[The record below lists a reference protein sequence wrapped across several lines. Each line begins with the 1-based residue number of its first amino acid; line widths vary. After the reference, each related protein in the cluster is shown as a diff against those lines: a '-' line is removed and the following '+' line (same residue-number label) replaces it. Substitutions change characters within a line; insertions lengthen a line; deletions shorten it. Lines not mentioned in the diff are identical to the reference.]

1 MELATHTSDPTGG
14 AKTPRSGVFAV
25 LRHGLNTLLGRF
37 LCIAALLVGM
47 LTAIAWMAQRHVT
60 STSAVNIANLDE
72 RQRLMHLV
80 GELNNGLWL
89 VESSLQSYLLSPD
102 AAQRRQVENQLT
114 QLRAEAG
121 KLDAMAWTRTPSRAA
136 GIAATFTRE
145 LAELE
150 RALMQVM
157 HVRETPTALY
167 PAFPVMVGKML
178 PAATEFYTAATLA
191 MDEARDNKHE
201 PGQDELLQMFAD
213 VRHVQTLLAGAFR
226 LWVANRAGAFGE
238 VEESMRAQAANI
250 EMYSERIET
259 LLALLE
265 KRFQEGVLGLQQ
277 EESLKQMRATHSVW
291 RKSYRVVHPIY
302 NSDRWRADVPL
313 LRDRVQPL
321 FAHLWEAVRELD
333 RETEK
338 RATRDIAATTE
349 VADRLSGSLWL
360 LVLAAL
366 AITGGGMLIFELHI
380 RRPLAR
386 VGMALKAEAAGQAD
400 APLPHTHIAETR
412 NLVDAFRHMRDQV
425 HNRQERLQAV
435 LDNTAEGIITFDD
448 SGKIETWNHAAERL
462 FGWDEEEILGA
473 SIARL
478 IVSESRDAQPERFDQ
493 FLQHEIQR
501 LIGHEGEMMGRH
513 KSGNTFPLSL
523 KISRMELDGRTR
535 YTALVA
541 NIAERK
547 ALMERLKRLAE
558 HDGLTGL
565 FNRSYILDELE
576 RLVARVKRNEH
587 ASCAL
592 LYIDLDNFKYVN
604 DTLGHAAGDRLLT
617 EAAAILS
624 RRARKSDL
632 VARLGGD
639 EFVVIV
645 HDTTPDQ
652 IEAMADSFRRHLA
665 DYGFQHEGR
674 TVTVGCSIGVALVD
688 HRCVSHTEALSHAD
702 LACHLAKRAGRNRVH
717 MFTDRDAENVST
729 MSLDMGWS
737 RRIRDAIDRDRFV
750 LVGQPVV
757 DTRTRETAC
766 HEILVRLHDENGS
779 LIMPS
784 GFLPTAERFGLAAEI
799 DRWIIAHAI
808 HQLAAARRRDPGL
821 RYAIN
826 LSAQSLTTP
835 ALADV
840 ITQQLA
846 ITGLDGS
853 ALTFEVTETD
863 AIADMGTAVEF
874 LGRLRALGC
883 KTALDDFG
891 SGLSSFAYLQE
902 LPVDAVKIDGRFVR
916 HLASNPVDLAMVKAM
931 NDIAHALGK
940 ITVAEFVED
949 EDTFS
954 LLGEIGVDYGQGYHL
969 GMPELLEG
977 RRHEQPLTGKLA
989 VRR

>member
-1 MELATHTSDPTGG
+1 MESIAHKVGAPAPHTGG
-14 AKTPRSGVFAV
+14 PLFRRLGFNS
-25 LRHGLNTLLGRF
+25 LLGRF
-37 LCIAALLVGM
+37 LCIAALLVS
-47 LTAIAWMAQRHVT
+47 LLITVAWVAQRHVT
-60 STSAVNIANLDE
+60 STSAANIANLDE
-72 RQRLMHLV
+72 RQQLMHLV
-80 GELNNGLWL
+80 GNLNHGLWL

-102 AAQRRQVENQLT
+102 AIQRRQVEKQIER
-114 QLRAEAG
+114 LRAETG
-121 KLDAMAWTRTPSRAA
+121 KLGGMEWTQSPSRAA
-136 GIAATFTRE
+136 GITEKFTRE
-145 LAELE
+145 LGELE
-150 RALMQVM
+150 QELKRVMQV
-157 HVRETPTALY
+157 RENPTALY
-167 PAFPVMVGKML
+167 PAFPAMVGKML
-178 PAATEFYTAATLA
+178 PAATEFYTSATLA
-191 MDEARDNKHE
+191 MDEARDNRNDPAQAE
-201 PGQDELLQMFAD
+201 VFQLFAD
-213 VRHVQTLLAGAFR
+213 VRHIQTLLAGAFR
-226 LWVANRAGAFGE
+226 LWVANRSGVFGE
-238 VEESMRAQAANI
+238 IEASMRAQAANI
-250 EMYSERIET
+250 EMYSERIES
-259 LLALLE
+259 LLASLE
-265 KRFQEGVLGLQQ
+265 KRLQQGTLGLQQ
-277 EESLKQMRATHSVW
+277 EESLKQMRAAHTIW
-291 RKSYRVVHPIY
+291 RKYYREIMPIY

-321 FAHLWEAVRELD
+321 FMHLWEGVRDLE

-338 RATRDIAATTE
+338 RATQDIAATTE
-349 VADRLSGSLWL
+349 VADQLSGSLWL

-366 AITGGGMLIFELHI
+366 AITGGGILVFELHI

-386 VGMALKAEAAGQAD
+386 VGAALKAEAAGQAD
-400 APLPHTHIAETR
+400 APLPQTHIAETR

-448 SGKIETWNHAAERL
+448 NGRIETWNHAAERL
-462 FGWDEEEILGA
+462 FGWGEDEILGS

-478 IVSESRDAQPERFDQ
+478 IVSEGRDTRSDQ
-493 FLQHEIQR
+493 FDSFLRHEIQR

-513 KSGNTFPLSL
+513 RSGNTFPLSL
-523 KISRMELDGRTR
+523 KISRMELEGRTR

-547 ALMERLKRLAE
+547 ALMMHLKQLAE

-565 FNRSYILDELE
+565 YNRSYVLDELE
-576 RLVARVKRNEH
+576 RLVARVRRNEH

-617 EAAAILS
+617 EVASILS

-639 EFVVIV
+639 EFVVII
-645 HDTTPDQ
+645 HDTTPEQ
-652 IEAMADSFRRHLA
+652 IAAMADSFRRHLA

-688 HRCVSHTEALSHAD
+688 HRCASHTEALSHAD

-717 MFTDRDAENVST
+717 VFTERDSENVST

-757 DTRTRETAC
+757 DARTRAVAC
-766 HEILVRLHDENGS
+766 HEILVRLRDENGV

-799 DRWIIAHAI
+799 DRWIITHAI
-808 HQLAAARRRDPGL
+808 NHLAGARRRDPGL

-835 ALADV
+835 AVADV
-840 ITQQLA
+840 ITQRLA
-846 ITGLDGS
+846 ATGLDGG
-853 ALTFEVTETD
+853 AITFEVTETD

-891 SGLSSFAYLQE
+891 SGMSSFAYLQE

-916 HLASNPVDLAMVKAM
+916 HLANNPVDMAMVKAM

-949 EDTFS
+949 EETFR
-954 LLGEIGVDYGQGYHL
+954 LLGDIGVDYGQGYHL
-969 GMPELLEG
+969 GMPEMLEG
-977 RRHEQPLTGKLA
+977 HRHQNPPTGRIAARL
-989 VRR
+989 

>member
-1 MELATHTSDPTGG
+1 MELIAHKADAPASRTGG
-14 AKTPRSGVFAV
+14 LLFRR
-25 LRHGLNTLLGRF
+25 LRFNSLLGRF

-47 LTAIAWMAQRHVT
+47 LIAVAWVAQHHVT
-60 STSAVNIANLDE
+60 STSTANIANLDE
-72 RQRLMHLV
+72 RQRLNHRV

-89 VESSLQSYLLSPD
+89 VESALQSYLLSPD
-102 AAQRRQVENQLT
+102 PAQRRQVEKQIER
-114 QLRAEAG
+114 LRAETG
-121 KLDAMAWTRTPSRAA
+121 KLGELEWTQTPSRAA
-136 GIAATFTRE
+136 DIAAKFVQE
-145 LAELE
+145 LGELE
-150 RALMQVM
+150 QELKRVM
-157 HVRETPTALY
+157 RVRETPTALY
-167 PAFPVMVGKML
+167 PAYPAMVGKML
-178 PAATEFYTAATLA
+178 PAATEFYTSATLA
-191 MDEARDNKHE
+191 MDEARDNKGE
-201 PGQDELLQMFAD
+201 PGQAEVLQMFTD
-213 VRHVQTLLAGAFR
+213 LRHLQTLLAGAFR
-226 LWVANRAGAFGE
+226 LWVANRSGVFGE
-238 VEESMRAQAANI
+238 IEVSMRAQAANI
-250 EMYSERIET
+250 EMYSEQIE
-259 LLALLE
+259 LLLGRLE
-265 KRFQEGVLGLQQ
+265 QRFQQGAPGLQQ
-277 EESLKQMRATHSVW
+277 EESLKQMRDAHTTW
-291 RKSYRVVHPIY
+291 RRYYGEIAPIY

-321 FAHLWEAVRELD
+321 FMRLWEGVRNLE

-338 RATRDIAATTE
+338 RATQDIAATTE

-366 AITGGGMLIFELHI
+366 AITGGGILVFELHI

-386 VGMALKAEAAGQAD
+386 VGAALKAEAAGQAD
-400 APLPHTHIAETR
+400 APLPQTHITETR

-448 SGKIETWNHAAERL
+448 GGRIETWNHAAERL
-462 FGWDEEEILGA
+462 FGWVEDEILGS

-478 IVSESRDAQPERFDQ
+478 IVSEAHDVRPDQ
-493 FLQHEIQR
+493 LDHFLRHEIQR

-523 KISRMELDGRTR
+523 KISRMELEGRTR

-547 ALMERLKRLAE
+547 ALMEHLKRLAE

-565 FNRSYILDELE
+565 YNRSYILDELE
-576 RLVARVKRNEH
+576 RLVARVRRNER

-604 DTLGHAAGDRLLT
+604 DTLGHAAGDHLLT
-617 EAAAILS
+617 EAASILS

-639 EFVVIV
+639 EFVVII
-645 HDTTPDQ
+645 HDTAPEQ
-652 IEAMADSFRRHLA
+652 IAAMADSFRRHLA

-674 TVTVGCSIGVALVD
+674 AVTVGCSIGVALVD
-688 HRCVSHTEALSHAD
+688 HRCASHTEALSHAD

-717 MFTDRDAENVST
+717 VFSERDTENVST

-757 DTRTRETAC
+757 DTRTRAIAC
-766 HEILVRLHDENGS
+766 HEILVRLRDENGS

-799 DRWIIAHAI
+799 DQWIITHAI
-808 HQLAAARRRDPGL
+808 NQLAGARRRDPAR
-821 RYAIN
+821 RYTIN

-835 ALADV
+835 AVADV
-840 ITQQLA
+840 ITHQLA
-846 ITGLDGS
+846 ATGLDGS
-853 ALTFEVTETD
+853 ALTFEVTETN

-874 LGRLRALGC
+874 LGQLRALGC

-891 SGLSSFAYLQE
+891 SGMSSFAYLQE

-916 HLASNPVDLAMVKAM
+916 HLSMNPVDLAMVKAM

-949 EDTFS
+949 EETFR
-954 LLGEIGVDYGQGYHL
+954 LLGDIGVDYGQGYHL
-969 GMPELLEG
+969 GMPEMLEG
-977 RRHEQPLTGKLA
+977 HRHENPPAGRLTA
-989 VRR
+989 RA